1 MLSQNMIINKVLNSK
16 DISIITKNDL
26 NTDYFFNYKAEFLFI
41 LNHYKTYDNVPDKIT
56 FISNFP
62 EFELQEVSE
71 PDTYLLE
78 QLYNDYNTNYLAI
91 RFNTIKKMLENGK
104 TDEAMHYF
112 TNSVENLHHGS
123 VLQPVDIL
131 KDTSRYDRYLERTT
145 NWNQY
150 YISTGFPELD
160 KIMGGIDCKNEN
172 LVIAARTGIGKTQT
186 MVKMAVAALVQGKNV
201 GIFEGEMTEDKLGY
215 RIDTFLGHIKNTAIN
230 RGDLYIQQEYKKYID
245 SLSLANYGSLKVL
258 TPNGAGGKV
267 TVDTLR
273 AFVEKEHLDI
283 LFVDQYSLLEDTGQ
297 GRTSFERVGNIAK
310 EIKQLQVKYQIPII
324 AVSQMNRTKNEDG
337 SQDTTQIGLSDM
349 IPQYATV
356 LLMLDRD
363 KNDHNKLTIN
373 IVKARDGGDGK
384 KLDYVVNWDL
394 GTFQYI
400 PSEDDFV
407 SSNEE
412 IENIANS
419 YEVDYNGS
427 LPF

>member
-1 MLSQNMIINKVLNSK
+1 MLSQNMIINKTLNTK
-16 DISIITKNDL
+16 DISVVTLNDL
-26 NTDYFFNYKAEFLFI
+26 TADYFFNYKAEFLFI
-41 LNHYKTYDNVPDKIT
+41 LNHYKTYGAVPDKVT
-56 FISNFP
+56 FVNSFP
-62 EFELQEVSE
+62 DFELQEVSE
-71 PDTYLLE
+71 PDNYLLE
-78 QLYNDYNTNYLAI
+78 QLYKDYNTNYIAT
-91 RFNTIKKMLENGK
+91 RFNSMKKMLENDK
-104 TDEAMHYF
+104 TDEAVQYLLD
-112 TNSVENLHHGS
+112 SVEHLHSGS

-131 KDTSRYDRYLERTT
+131 KDTSRYDHYLERTT

-160 KIMGGIDCKNEN
+160 KIIGGIDCKNEN
-172 LVIAARTGIGKTQT
+172 MVIAARTGIGKTQT

-201 GIFEGEMTEDKLGY
+201 GIFEGEMAEDKLGY

-245 SLSLANYGSLKVL
+245 GLSIANYGTLRVL

-267 TVDTLR
+267 TVNTLR
-273 AFVEKEHLDI
+273 AFIEKYHLDI
-283 LFVDQYSLLEDTGQ
+283 LFVDQYSLLEDTSYAK
-297 GRTSFERVGNIAK
+297 TSFERVGNIAK

-363 KNDHNKLTIN
+363 KNDRNKLTIN
-373 IVKARDGGDGK
+373 IVKARDGGDGN

-400 PSEDDFV
+400 PSEDDPV
-407 SSNEE
+407 SSDAE
-412 IENIANS
+412 IKDIADS
-419 YEVDYNGS
+419 YAIDDGS
-427 LPF
+427 PF